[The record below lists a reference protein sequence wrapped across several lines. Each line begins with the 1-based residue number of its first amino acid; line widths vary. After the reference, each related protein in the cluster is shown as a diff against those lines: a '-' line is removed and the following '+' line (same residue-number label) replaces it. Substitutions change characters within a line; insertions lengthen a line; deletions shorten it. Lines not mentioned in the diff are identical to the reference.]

1 MNKKLRALLNQV
13 QSTADFGYVAFESV
27 NDTNALGDNAL
38 HCVCVWGDLEAT
50 KLLVENGIVINQR
63 GESGFT
69 PLNIALDFDH
79 RELAD
84 YLIANGADTSVIGA
98 KELFDRKKYDLHM
111 KCLAAGIEVL
121 KQQIQEEC
129 GSAQQ
134 GTPIDVEPASRS
146 GGG

>member
-1 MNKKLRALLNQV
+1 
-13 QSTADFGYVAFESV
+13 
-27 NDTNALGDNAL
+27 
-38 HCVCVWGDLEAT
+38 
-50 KLLVENGIVINQR
+50 VIHQR
-63 GESGFT
+63 GEGGFT

-84 YLIANGADTSVIGA
+84 YLISNGADTSVIGA

-146 GGG
+146 RRD